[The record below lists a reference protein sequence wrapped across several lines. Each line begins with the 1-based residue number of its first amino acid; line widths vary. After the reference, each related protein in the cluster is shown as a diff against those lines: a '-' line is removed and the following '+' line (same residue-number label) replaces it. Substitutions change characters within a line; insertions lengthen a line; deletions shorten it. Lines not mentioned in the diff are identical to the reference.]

1 MRQKAGD
8 NTLSQIH
15 HKSRLRKVK
24 TITLNFSEIKIMGI
38 REKLYQGSYP
48 IGLSAS
54 MTKLLF
60 GLLRY
65 LYAE

>member
-24 TITLNFSEIKIMGI
+24 TITQNFAEINTVRI
-38 REKLYQGSYP
+38 REKLYQESYP